1 MLPGASSLAVG
12 ADGGGEG
19 RLSDCLDGQ
28 GFLGSL
34 VLVSMRGGLVVLVG
48 GRGRQVV
55 GSWIGWWRGSLLVS
69 NQAYGAGRITV
80 ALRRSGA
87 RVGVKAVAASMRR
100 QGLSAASPSA
110 LPA

>member
-1 MLPGASSLAVG
+1 MEAEKAGYPIALMARVLGVTRA
-12 ADGGGEG
+12 
-19 RLSDCLDGQ
+19 
-28 GFLGSL
+28 GFYAW
-34 VLVSMRGGLVVLVG
+34 GLVVLVG

>member
-1 MLPGASSLAVG
+1 M
-12 ADGGGEG
+12 
-19 RLSDCLDGQ
+19 
-28 GFLGSL
+28 
-34 VLVSMRGGLVVLVG
+34 LVSMRGGLVVLVG